1 METLVV
7 STVIQRPVEEV
18 FTFLTDARN
27 NAKWQAGG
35 GLQRIQQMP
44 ESPVGVGTR
53 ILETRSFMGR
63 TFDTTSEVTEFEPNH
78 RYTRSAIDSSSIIR
92 QGVMT
97 FAPVDGATQVTF
109 EMQVKA
115 GGLFAIAEPLLVAT
129 MKKGLDS
136 DLSQLKA
143 LLERAA

>member
-7 STVIQRPVEEV
+7 STLIQRPVEEV
-18 FTFLTDARN
+18 FAFLTDARN

-53 ILETRSFMGR
+53 LHETRSFMGR
-63 TFDTTSEVTEFEPNH
+63 TFDTTSEVTEFEPN
-78 RYTRSAIDSSSIIR
+78 RTYTRSAIDPSSIIR
-92 QGVMT
+92 KGVMT
-97 FAPVDGATQVTF
+97 FAPVDGATRVTF

-129 MKKGLDS
+129 MKKGFDS

>member
-7 STVIQRPVEEV
+7 SAIIQRPVEEV
-18 FTFLTDARN
+18 FAFLTDARN
-27 NAKWQAGG
+27 NTKWQAGG
-35 GLQRIQQMP
+35 GLQRIQQAP

-63 TFDTTSEVTEFEPNH
+63 TFETTSEVTDFEPN
-78 RYTRSAIDSSSIIR
+78 RTYTRSAIDPNSIIR
-92 QGVMT
+92 QGVIT

-115 GGLFAIAEPLLVAT
+115 GGLFAIAEPLLVGA
-129 MKKGLDS
+129 MKKDFES

>member
-1 METLVV
+1 MQTLVV
-7 STVIQRPVEEV
+7 STLIQRPVEEV
-18 FTFLTDARN
+18 FAFLTDARN
-27 NAKWQAGG
+27 NAKWQAAG

-63 TFDTTSEVTEFEPNH
+63 TFETSSEVTEFEPN
-78 RYTRSAIDSSSIIR
+78 RTYTRSAIDPSSIIR

-109 EMQVKA
+109 QMQVKA

-129 MKKGLDS
+129 MKKDFASG
-136 DLSQLKA
+136 LSQLKA